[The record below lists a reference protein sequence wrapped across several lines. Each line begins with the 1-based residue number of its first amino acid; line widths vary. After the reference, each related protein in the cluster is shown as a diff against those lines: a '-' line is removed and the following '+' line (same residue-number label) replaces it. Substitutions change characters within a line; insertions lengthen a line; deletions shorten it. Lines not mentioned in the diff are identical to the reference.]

1 MHDHSSQP
9 LPEGPLAEDAALTP
23 EQQAEGWLPIREVA
37 RQTGVNPVTLRAWE
51 RRYGLIVPQ
60 RTTKGHRLYGQAHVE
75 RIQAI
80 LTWLNRGVAVS
91 QIRDL
96 LDHDAPPAGS
106 ADGPWDA
113 LRGELLEAVST
124 LAERRLDD
132 AYNRALALYPPQPL
146 CRHLLLPLLDELEQR
161 WQGQFGATLERVF
174 LRSWLR
180 SRLGARVYHNNRQLQ
195 GAPLLLANLSELPME
210 PGLWLC
216 AWLLS
221 DSQCPVEVLDWTVP
235 AGELSLAVE
244 RLQPRAVLL
253 YSSQALDSQQLRRQL
268 PRLHAGCGVPL
279 LLAGPAAQIHRDE
292 LTALERLALADSPL
306 DAHHYLHQRGLFAA
320 AS

>member
-1 MHDHSSQP
+1 MHPHDPTRQGHDEDDAP
-9 LPEGPLAEDAALTP
+9 LDAEA
-23 EQQAEGWLPIREVA
+23 QAEGWLPIREVA
-37 RQTGVNPVTLRAWE
+37 RRTGINPVTLRAWE

-60 RTTKGHRLYGQAHVE
+60 RTAKGHRLYGEAHVE

-80 LTWLNRGVAVS
+80 LTWLNRGVAVG
-91 QIRDL
+91 QIREL
-96 LDHDAPPAGS
+96 LDQDCAPSGP
-106 ADGPWDA
+106 ADGPWES
-113 LRGELLEAVST
+113 LRGELLEAVVA

-161 WQGQFGATLERVF
+161 WQGQFGAALERVF
-174 LRSWLR
+174 FRSWLR
-180 SRLGARVYHNNRQLQ
+180 SRLGARVYHNNRQQQ

-221 DSQCPVEVLDWTVP
+221 DGQCPVEVLDWTLP
-235 AGELSLAVE
+235 PGELNLAVE

-253 YSSQALDSQQLRRQL
+253 YSSQALEAAQLRRQL
-268 PRLHAGCGVPL
+268 PRLHAGCRLPL

-292 LTALERLALADSPL
+292 LAALERLALADTPL
-306 DAHHYLHQRGLFAA
+306 DAHHYLHQRGLLAA
-320 AS
+320 P

>member
-1 MHDHSSQP
+1 MYDHSTQP
-9 LPEGPLAEDAALTP
+9 LPASPFAEDAELGAEEL
-23 EQQAEGWLPIREVA
+23 AEGWLPIREVA

-60 RTTKGHRLYGQAHVE
+60 RTAKGHRLYGQAHVE

-91 QIRDL
+91 QIRAL
-96 LDHDAPPAGS
+96 LDHDEPPAGS
-106 ADGPWDA
+106 ADGPWES
-113 LRGELLEAVST
+113 LRSELLEAIAT

-161 WQGQFGATLERVF
+161 WQGQFGAALERVF

-195 GAPLLLANLSELPME
+195 GAPVLLANLSELPME

-221 DSQCPVEVLDWTVP
+221 DSLCPVEVLDWPVP
-235 AGELSLAVE
+235 AGELNLAVE

-253 YSSQALDSQQLRRQL
+253 YSSQALDNVQLRRQL
-268 PRLHAGCGVPL
+268 PRLHAGCAAPL

-292 LTALERLALADSPL
+292 LATLERLALADSPL
-306 DAHHYLHQRGLFAA
+306 DAHQFLHQCGLLAA
-320 AS
+320 P